1 MPQPRTYR
9 TEAVVLRQTP
19 LGEADRILTLC
30 APDIGKIRAVAKGVR
45 RTKSRLG
52 GNLELLNRVSVSVSV
67 GRNLDIVNEAYAIAT
82 FSRFRSDLP
91 RVSRALYIAE
101 LMDNFL
107 IEGSAARPAY
117 GLLLNAL
124 RWLETTPNLDLLLRW
139 FEMRLLD
146 CAGYMPELTD
156 CVECRVPLQPA
167 DHTFACDSGG
177 VLCPECRVSSDGA
190 LIPAPLNVMKTLRFL
205 QRQPQF
211 AAVEPLA
218 VSRGALAAAE
228 RLMRTYI
235 RHIVEREIKSA
246 HFVSLTLAN

>member
-1 MPQPRTYR
+1 
-9 TEAVVLRQTP
+9 
-19 LGEADRILTLC
+19 
-30 APDIGKIRAVAKGVR
+30 
-45 RTKSRLG
+45 
-52 GNLELLNRVSVSVSV
+52 
-67 GRNLDIVNEAYAIAT
+67 
-82 FSRFRSDLP
+82 
-91 RVSRALYIAE
+91 
-101 LMDNFL
+101 
-107 IEGSAARPAY
+107 
-117 GLLLNAL
+117 
-124 RWLETTPNLDLLLRW
+124 
-139 FEMRLLD
+139 
-146 CAGYMPELTD
+146 MPELTD

-177 VLCPECRVSSDGA
+177 VVCSDCRVSSDGA